1 MSDSQSSL
9 IEPPSGGPP
18 FGGPQR
24 PVFAT
29 SATSTSTGSA
39 TSSQFADPEGP
50 EGDPAPLRGRL
61 AVITGG
67 AGLLGA
73 AMAAELG
80 ARGADICL
88 MGHDADELRRV
99 LSTLGD
105 GVRSMML
112 RGDLA
117 TESEVLAAVDF
128 VERIDRP
135 VDLLIHAAGLQAP
148 ATIATG
154 PVEGLDEHY
163 LLNVRGPYLLTQK
176 LLGSL
181 AATGGQVVFFTAS
194 ESAATEPAPGDAH
207 HTISQAG
214 MQAFATELR
223 VEAARSGIRV
233 LTVDAVA
240 QTWTE
245 VSGVVGGPSGQTLL
259 TALARSVV
267 DTLVERGVDVTELR
281 VRQPSGSARTE
292 RR

>member
-1 MSDSQSSL
+1 VSDSRSSL

-24 PVFAT
+24 PLFGVPE
-29 SATSTSTGSA
+29 TGAGAQSP
-39 TSSQFADPEGP
+39 SLSDEPGSGPAD
-50 EGDPAPLRGRL
+50 ARPLSGRL

-80 ARGADICL
+80 ARGADVCL
-88 MGHDADELRRV
+88 MGRDADELRRV
-99 LSTLGD
+99 LSSLGE
-105 GVRSMML
+105 GVRSLML
-112 RGDLA
+112 RSDLA
-117 TESEVLAAVDF
+117 TESDVLSAVDF

-135 VDLLIHAAGLQAP
+135 VDLLVHAAGLQAP
-148 ATIATG
+148 ATIAG
-154 PVEGLDEHY
+154 GSVEALDEHY
-163 LLNVRGPYLLTQK
+163 LLNVRGPYLLTQR

-181 AATGGQVVFFTAS
+181 ADATGQVVFFTAS
-194 ESAATEPAPGDAH
+194 ESPAAEPAPGDAH

-233 LTVDAVA
+233 LTVEAVA
-240 QTWTE
+240 TTWTE
-245 VSGVVGGPSGQTLL
+245 ATVGVDGSSGDTLL
-259 TALARSVV
+259 TALARSVA
-267 DTLVERGVDVTELR
+267 DALIERGVDVTELR
-281 VRQPSGSARTE
+281 VRQPSGSARAE